1 LSVVGS
7 RIGGMNGSVVDTL
20 VGLSREFDGL
30 LPVVRAVDGG
40 ELLGAQRVLEA
51 LSRKVLA
58 AQAELDAAAA
68 EGGVCAEHGYGSVR
82 AMVADVHRL
91 GPREATAREA
101 RREQLASRRS
111 LTGEVLRPL
120 LLVAGVERATGIE
133 PAWPAWKAAPGARW
147 PVVTCGRRCQGCAL
161 VTVVDRAE

>member
-1 LSVVGS
+1 
-7 RIGGMNGSVVDTL
+7 
-20 VGLSREFDGL
+20 LSREFDGL
-30 LPVVRAVDGG
+30 LPVVRAVGGG

-133 PAWPAWKAAPGARW
+133 PAWPAWKAGALPLSYARAAQL
-147 PVVTCGRRCQGCAL
+147 RRQGQPTELDTATAHPSPAGAL
-161 VTVVDRAE
+161 VA